1 MREPNFHELVSA
13 IPAAVYACD
22 ENGLITY
29 CNREAIE
36 LWGCEPELEGQPW
49 SFLDSRR
56 LIGPEGVRILRENGP
71 EREVIASGL
80 PISNQELVL
89 ERPDLSRIWALA
101 SVAPLRDSGGTV
113 CGAVSIFQN
122 ITEIKRREQERD
134 ELLNELDRS
143 NRELSRFSYIVSHDL
158 QAPVRTVRALTELLV
173 RREGSPPEEA
183 SRLAEMIDQ
192 AAESMQRLIG
202 SLLQYAQA
210 GHGELNRQAVSV
222 EDVIESVRL
231 SLGVSIA
238 KTEARIICQSLP
250 KIDADPL
257 QLGQLFQNLIANAID
272 YRQPGR
278 SPVIRIQGET
288 LEQGWQFEVTDNGQG
303 IPPEH
308 HQVIFEPLKRLHGSE
323 TPGTGLGLAVARQ
336 IVVRHGGT
344 ICVESDGVGCG
355 SSFRFNILKAV
366 TETQAGRSPT
376 TQPIAAKARFAVP
389 KG

>member
-1 MREPNFHELVSA
+1 MACQSPTKNSCLSGPTFRAFGRW
-13 IPAAVYACD
+13 PA
-22 ENGLITY
+22 
-29 CNREAIE
+29 
-36 LWGCEPELEGQPW
+36 
-49 SFLDSRR
+49 SRR
-56 LIGPEGVRILRENGP
+56 CAIY
-71 EREVIASGL
+71 
-80 PISNQELVL
+80 
-89 ERPDLSRIWALA
+89 
-101 SVAPLRDSGGTV
+101 GGTV

-134 ELLNELDRS
+134 DLLNELDRS

-173 RREGSPPEEA
+173 RREGPPPEEA

-210 GHGELNRQAVSV
+210 GRGELNRQAVSV

-278 SPVIRIQGET
+278 SRQSSGYKE
-288 LEQGWQFEVTDNGQG
+288 
-303 IPPEH
+303 
-308 HQVIFEPLKRLHGSE
+308 RLSN
-323 TPGTGLGLAVARQ
+323 R
-336 IVVRHGGT
+336 
-344 ICVESDGVGCG
+344 DG
-355 SSFRFNILKAV
+355 SSRLRITVKASHRNI
-366 TETQAGRSPT
+366 TR
-376 TQPIAAKARFAVP
+376 
-389 KG
+389 